1 MGDKVSSYSVS
12 QPLQEDSLP
21 SPCTEASPNSPDHGT
36 KRPVRQ
42 CRENPDLQRKKSKT
56 VSYRVGNQVEVD
68 RWEEDQRIGCAA
80 RVVEIIQT
88 DQQSTELVF
97 VHFEGWPPD
106 QADWVKPQEIS
117 SPSTKTHYGPLGKE
131 SDESWEEYGDFYYQ
145 QSKDKQNANPV
156 RQTGLVQDLRM
167 SFHACP
173 CHERETVHPEQP
185 GRIRSILD
193 AFYTNRML
201 RYFRRVHARE
211 VTKEELMR
219 VHTFAHV
226 RNYYPYHT
234 KATSIEALLNPTPPP
249 PTTTTTANV
258 TPRPTSHLLHLVPS
272 ENTVNTLFPP
282 SPPLLPL
289 TTNNTTLTSP
299 NTPPGLIHQ
308 MTCGELG
315 IAGDTTFHPHHS
327 SLSARVSAGAL
338 IELSNQIVEGRLRN
352 GFALIRPPGHHAED
366 DGAMGYCFFNN
377 VAVAVASILE
387 TYPKVVK
394 KVLIIDWDLHHGN
407 GTQSIFYDNPN
418 VLYISIHRWDNG
430 SFYPFSGGP
439 EECGVGPGLGRNV
452 NIALSASEEK
462 PRPMGDTEFV
472 AAFHHIIIPIARQF
486 DPDMIF
492 VSAGYDAAE
501 GHSEQ
506 LGGYS
511 VTPHGFGLITKMVN
525 DLAKEVCQG
534 RLVLTLEGG
543 YALEPLANSAAASVA
558 QLLEADTGQNRILS
572 YTESLHTT
580 KPNLG
585 AQQSFRQVVNIQKDY
600 WDLPDY
606 LFKPNYRFHLPSLWR
621 ATHSI
626 THRPRRNRQPKLEVL
641 ESY

>member
-1 MGDKVSSYSVS
+1 MVSIESMS
-12 QPLQEDSLP
+12 QFQEDSLP
-21 SPCTEASPNSPDHGT
+21 SPCTEASPKSPDHGT

-42 CRENPDLQRKKSKT
+42 CRENTDLQRKKPKT
-56 VSYRVGNQVEVD
+56 GSLDLYRIGHKVQVG
-68 RWEEDQRIGCAA
+68 RWEEDQRIGYAA
-80 RVVEIIQT
+80 RVVEVIQT
-88 DQQSTELVF
+88 KQTTELVF

-117 SPSTKTHYGPLGKE
+117 KVTARTQYGPLGKE
-131 SDESWEEYGDFYYQ
+131 SDESWEEYGEFY
-145 QSKDKQNANPV
+145 DQNVNLV
-156 RQTGLVQDLRM
+156 HQTGLVQDVRM

-173 CHERETVHPEQP
+173 CPERETVHPEQP
-185 GRIRSILD
+185 GRIRSILE

-226 RNYYPYHT
+226 RNYYPYHN
-234 KATSIEALLNPTPPP
+234 KATSIDALLNPAPPNPPP
-249 PTTTTTANV
+249 V
-258 TPRPTSHLLHLVPS
+258 LPRHSGNP
-272 ENTVNTLFPP
+272 LFPP

-289 TTNNTTLTSP
+289 TTP
-299 NTPPGLIHQ
+299 NTPPGLVHR
-308 MTCGELG
+308 MNCGEFG

-338 IELSNQIVEGRLRN
+338 IELSNQVVEGRLQN

-377 VAVAVASILE
+377 VAVAVASILDS
-387 TYPKVVK
+387 YPKVIR

-430 SFYPFSGGP
+430 GFYPFSGGP

-462 PRPMGDTEFV
+462 PRPMGDTEFM
-472 AAFHHIIIPIARQF
+472 AAFYHIILPIARQF
-486 DPDMIF
+486 EPDMIF

-511 VTPHGFGLITKMVN
+511 VTPHGFGLMTKIVN
-525 DLAKEVCQG
+525 DLAKEVCKG

-558 QLLEADTGQNRILS
+558 QLLEADNGQRIMS
-572 YTESLHTT
+572 FVESLHTT

-585 AQQSFRQVVNIQKDY
+585 AQQSFRQVVDIQKDY

-606 LFKPNYRFHLPSLWR
+606 LFKPNYRFHLPNLWR

-626 THRPRRNRQPKLEVL
+626 THRPRRNRQPKIDVL